1 MPPRPLPF
9 LTLIAAG
16 LCCPSSGRAQT
27 ADDYPRREAVECRER
42 GGVPNVLAK
51 LRRGDGAPI
60 RVAYLGGSITAAPGW
75 RVKSLAWLRERFPKQ
90 ALAEINAAIGGT
102 GSDLGVFRHGQD
114 VLGHRP
120 DLLFV
125 EFAVNDGG
133 APPERIHQ
141 AMEGIVRQ
149 TWAADPATDIVFV
162 YTISEPFLGDL
173 TAGRCSRAASAM
185 EAIADHY
192 GIPSIHFGVEVAERV
207 KAGKLVF
214 KGAKPTAGASGPMVF
229 STDGVHP
236 LVETGHEIYREVLAR
251 SWEKLEDAAGAA
263 DRPHPLAAPFRPDH
277 WQAAKLVP
285 ITETMISGGW
295 ERLDSSDAG
304 DPLAKRFARQMP
316 EMWKAAAPGASL
328 RFRFRGTVAGIY
340 DLVGPDGGQIKVSLD
355 DRPERVAPRFDG
367 YCTYHR
373 LSKLDIA
380 SGLDPGTE
388 HRATLTLDAAG
399 PDKAKILFEHN
410 RPDLEKNP
418 AKYAG
423 LHWHAGAIML
433 IGELAQ

>member
-1 MPPRPLPF
+1 MKSIPFARLLCFLPLIG
-9 LTLIAAG
+9 TVN
-16 LCCPSSGRAQT
+16 AQT
-27 ADDYPRREAVECRER
+27 ADDYPRREAIECRER
-42 GGVPNVLAK
+42 GGVPNGLAK
-51 LRRGDGAPI
+51 LRRGDGGEI

-75 RVKSLAWLRERFPKQ
+75 RVKSLEWLQQRFPRQK
-90 ALAEINAAIGGT
+90 LTEINAAIGGT

-114 VLGHRP
+114 VLRHRP

-162 YTISEPFLGDL
+162 YTISEPFLSDL
-173 TAGRCSRAASAM
+173 KAGKFSRAASAM

-192 GIPSIHFGVEVAERV
+192 GIPSIHFGIEVADRE
-207 KAGKLVF
+207 KAGTLVF
-214 KGAKPTAGASGPMVF
+214 KGEKPADGAGGPMVF

-251 SWEKLEDAAGAA
+251 SWEKLEAAAGAA
-263 DRPHPLAAPFRPDH
+263 DRPHALQEPFRPDH

-285 ITETMISGGW
+285 ITRAMISGSW
-295 ERLDSSDAG
+295 EKLDSSESG
-304 DPLAKRFARQMP
+304 DPLARRFARQMP
-316 EMWKAAAPGASL
+316 EMWKATAPGARL
-328 RFRFRGTVAGIY
+328 AFRFRGTVAGVY
-340 DLVGPDGGQIKVSLD
+340 DLVGPDGGQLNVVLD
-355 DRPERVAPRFDG
+355 DQPVRIAPRFDA

-373 LSKLDIA
+373 LSKLDIG
-380 SGLDPGTE
+380 SGLDPDVE
-388 HRATLTLDAAG
+388 HRATLTLDAAS
-399 PDKAKILFEHN
+399 PDKAKILFERN

-418 AKYAG
+418 DKYAG
-423 LHWHAGAIML
+423 LYWHAGAIML
-433 IGELAQ
+433 IGDLVE